1 MNKLLEKIKQVF
13 RNKEIRKKIVFSL
26 IIMVVY
32 RLLGSIPV
40 AGIPADAI
48 KKLFE
53 GTSMGDV
60 LSTISGGVLETA
72 SLVAIG
78 LTPYINASIIFQL
91 LGTVI
96 PALDETRKEGPEGRR
111 KISMYTRL
119 ATVPLAILQSFVI
132 YSTLLGFGFI
142 TKLEPLQLAT
152 LVASLTAGSV
162 VMMWFGELVSEDG
175 LGGGTSYLI
184 MLGILAGIP
193 GTIRSNLLMATPK
206 EKGIFVFVSLI
217 LLLLVVIITTAE
229 RRIKVQYSRRVRA
242 GGALES
248 FIPIKLTQSGVM
260 PVIFATAFL
269 SFPEMIGKF
278 IISKNFNEGLT
289 TWVQNFMN
297 VWGNQ
302 MFRDVLTFVL
312 VMVFSFFYLSVVFN
326 TDELAENLQK
336 QGAFIQGIRP
346 GENTSK
352 YLRKV
357 SLRLAAVGAL
367 VLSFLAIAPTE
378 LPRLFDLFGI
388 KVPVVFSGTGLL
400 IMVGVLLDIKNQ
412 INSMITTRSYDRYL

>member
-1 MNKLLEKIKQVF
+1 MDKFFEKIKQIF
-13 RNKEIRKKIVFSL
+13 RNKEIRKKIIFSL

-32 RLLGSIPV
+32 RLLSSIPV

-48 KKLFE
+48 KELFR

-72 SLVAIG
+72 TLVAIG

-91 LGTVI
+91 LGSVF

-132 YSTLLGFGFI
+132 YSTLLGFGLI
-142 TKLEPLQLAT
+142 TKLDPLQLAT
-152 LVASLTAGSV
+152 LVASLTGGSII
-162 VMMWFGELVSEDG
+162 MMWFGELISEDG

-184 MLGILAGIP
+184 MLGILSGIP
-193 GTIRSNLLMATPK
+193 GTLRANFVTMDPTQKI
-206 EKGIFVFVSLI
+206 IFIAIALI
-217 LLLLVVIITTAE
+217 LIVAVIILTTAE
-229 RRIKVQYSRRVRA
+229 RRITVQYSRRVRT

-248 FIPIKLTQSGVM
+248 FIPIKLAQSGVM
-260 PVIFATAFL
+260 PVIFAMAFM

-278 IISKNFNEGLT
+278 IISKNYNEGLT
-289 TWVQNFMN
+289 NGFQTFLNTWSNPV
-297 VWGNQ
+297 
-302 MFRDVLTFVL
+302 FRDVLIFVL
-312 VMVFSFFYLSVVFN
+312 VIAFSFFYLSVVFK

-346 GENTSK
+346 GENTAE
-352 YLRKV
+352 YLKRV

-367 VLSFLAIAPTE
+367 ALAILAILPDILVRIGLIPTA
-378 LPRLFDLFGI
+378 
-388 KVPVVFSGTGLL
+388 VFSGTGLL
-400 IMVGVLLDIKNQ
+400 IMVGVVLDIKNQ
-412 INSMITTRSYDRYL
+412 INSMITTRSYDKYL